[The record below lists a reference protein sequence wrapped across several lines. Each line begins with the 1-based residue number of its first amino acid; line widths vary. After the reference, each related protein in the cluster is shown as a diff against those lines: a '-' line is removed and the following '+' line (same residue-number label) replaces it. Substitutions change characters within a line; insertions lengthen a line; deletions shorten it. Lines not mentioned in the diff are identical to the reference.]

1 MDRWCERQQHE
12 RWNEKM
18 SNAFDANIKLL

>member
-1 MDRWCERQQHE
+1 MDRWCERLQHE

-18 SNAFDANIKLL
+18 SNALDANIKLL